1 MALTITIP
9 GAVETT
15 TGSTA
20 PAVLTVGVGSPGV
33 GVPSGGTTGQVLQK
47 LSGVSYDTGW
57 LTLPADF
64 ITSVTSPLAV
74 AAGVLSVDLSAYSTT
89 AQAAALYYPLSGNPS
104 AFITASA
111 LTPYATIAS
120 PTFTGVVTIPSG
132 ALISGY
138 LTTADAAS
146 TYYLQTNPDGFITFA
161 TLSPYALLASPTFT
175 GSPSLPTGTI
185 GVTQTAL
192 DSTTALATTAFVTT
206 ADNLKANL
214 ASPTFTGTPSLPTGS
229 IGVTQSPGNNT
240 TALATTAFVT
250 AAVPAVP
257 TVATFAE
264 SQQLTSATAFMS
276 PFDTLMAMM
285 TEGYRPALGMTGG
298 STGTGAGVNPIMPQ
312 YMGIGGPNTLT
323 AGSCH
328 AITNNSGGYSTAST
342 STQTIKWN
350 KPACISGTFS
360 ANGASVGEANNE
372 FKIFLGTSMLNGND
386 PTSASIGLFKL
397 GGTTPISVM
406 VHDGTTLTKVASS
419 SSFGGTTPVRYLV
432 YSDGNGNVTLYIN
445 GTSVATTTLGPTGST
460 QTNIGQFTASIKQTA
475 TAVTK
480 YYIDLIHPKIFVAPQ

>member
-1 MALTITIP
+1 
-9 GAVETT
+9 
-15 TGSTA
+15 
-20 PAVLTVGVGSPGV
+20 
-33 GVPSGGTTGQVLQK
+33 
-47 LSGVSYDTGW
+47 
-57 LTLPADF
+57 
-64 ITSVTSPLAV
+64 V
-74 AAGVLSVDLSAYSTT
+74 A
-89 AQAAALYYPLSGNPS
+89 
-104 AFITASA
+104 
-111 LTPYATIAS
+111 
-120 PTFTGVVTIPSG
+120 
-132 ALISGY
+132 
-138 LTTADAAS
+138 
-146 TYYLQTNPDGFITFA
+146 
-161 TLSPYALLASPTFT
+161 
-175 GSPSLPTGTI
+175 
-185 GVTQTAL
+185 
-192 DSTTALATTAFVTT
+192 
-206 ADNLKANL
+206 
-214 ASPTFTGTPSLPTGS
+214 
-229 IGVTQSPGNNT
+229 
-240 TALATTAFVT
+240 
-250 AAVPAVP
+250 
-257 TVATFAE
+257 TVAG
-264 SQQLTSATAFMS
+264 SKQLTSATAFMS

-445 GTSVATTTLGPTGST
+445 GTSVATTALGPTGST
-460 QTNIGQFTASIKQTA
+460 QTNTGQFTASIKQTV
-475 TAVTK
+475 TAVTR
-480 YYIDLIHPKIFVAPQ
+480 YYIELVHPKIFVAPQ